1 MTRYPV
7 GQTLDVG
14 AGSEEPAA
22 VKAEAP
28 HLRSTVRSRSAR
40 AADRRLGGAL
50 RAGGLAALLWPFTL
64 LVPARWLIGPVLA
77 AVVTWSLHQA
87 RPGFTG
93 RRARARLDRCL
104 DLVIAMDVLLLVQIL
119 FADRPAW
126 YEPWL
131 AALAVA
137 VAVSYAGGAA
147 EEAAARGFR
156 RLSHDLH
163 RARLVL
169 LVASVPAFLVIAWGP
184 LAMHRRIGG
193 RGGLPVAGI
202 WYAPDRVW
210 VLAVGA
216 VVILLGG
223 AVAALTTAG
232 HRLRIA
238 ISQPPVGKL

>member
-1 MTRYPV
+1 MTRDPV
-7 GQTLDVG
+7 GQTSAVG
-14 AGSEEPAA
+14 EGSEE
-22 VKAEAP
+22 VTVDAETRQP
-28 HLRSTVRSRSAR
+28 DSTRSSRSAR

-77 AVVTWSLHQA
+77 AVVTWSLHQV

-104 DLVIAMDVLLLVQIL
+104 DLVIAMDGLLLVELL

-137 VAVSYAGGAA
+137 VAVSYAGAAA
-147 EEAAARGFR
+147 EEAAARGWR
-156 RLSHDLH
+156 RLSNDLH
-163 RARLVL
+163 RARIVL
-169 LVASVPAFLVIAWGP
+169 LMASVPTFLLIAWGP
-184 LAMHRRIGG
+184 LAMHRRISVH
-193 RGGLPVAGI
+193 GGLPVAGI
-202 WYAPDRVW
+202 WFAPDRGW
-210 VLAVGA
+210 VLAAGA
-216 VVILLGG
+216 VVILLGAG
-223 AVAALTTAG
+223 VAALTAAG